1 MSNKL
6 LPYHIYMPCDSN
18 HLIDVEYDEILCEI
32 QALHIKHTCTYVMF
46 GGDLNTDLSR
56 YASMH
61 TRSLLR
67 FCTEEGVVCS
77 GTLPGE
83 APKQKF
89 RHMYLI
95 FVALVRN

>member
-1 MSNKL
+1 MSTTAL
-6 LPYHIYMPCDSN
+6 GSEIITSH
-18 HLIDVEYDEILCEI
+18 VEYDEILCEI

-77 GTLPGE
+77 GTLPLSDKNVE
-83 APKQKF
+83 YTYCSRINQTTSF
-89 RHMYLI
+89 LDHLL
-95 FVALVRN
+95 F

>member
-1 MSNKL
+1 
-6 LPYHIYMPCDSN
+6 MPCDSN

-61 TRSLLR
+61 TRSHCYVFVLKRALFVQVHYHCLIGMLSIRTVAGLTRRLR
-67 FCTEEGVVCS
+67 F
-77 GTLPGE
+77 
-83 APKQKF
+83 
-89 RHMYLI
+89 LI
-95 FVALVRN
+95 I